1 MLTLLY
7 RQGRTLEE
15 IGRFIGVSRERVRQ
29 LIDTSVG
36 GKRLQAANRR
46 TRLAAIN
53 IKKHRRQELK
63 FEAIFGCPYEEIT
76 RINGAYWNYGSSKS
90 RGSDRATAFF
100 NQRRFAETRGIEWK
114 LSFPEWWRI
123 WDDSGHWSERG
134 RGKHRYCMSRPG
146 DTGPYAVGNVEI
158 ITNQQNSSDSQKNRR
173 KRDELGLTVRERG
186 VYDLMKA
193 GVTSPKDLAI
203 QTGLASRTAAIY
215 KVNLRKKGYFK

>member
-1 MLTLLY
+1 MDLPCLTSLMAYLVSADVLAPIYSPLESLGEMPYPCQMFEIIEPKNSRQILPDTIDMLTLLY

-100 NQRRFAETRGIEWK
+100 DQRRFAETRGIEWK

-146 DTGPYAVGNVEI
+146 DTGPYGGRQCRNYNEPA
-158 ITNQQNSSDSQKNRR
+158 
-173 KRDELGLTVRERG
+173 EL
-186 VYDLMKA
+186 
-193 GVTSPKDLAI
+193 
-203 QTGLASRTAAIY
+203 
-215 KVNLRKKGYFK
+215 LR